1 MGFVHPF
8 EMEPNYV
15 SLINE
20 TLCPNRRGT
29 VEQWSESTLCRK
41 KLMKFSEGI
50 HLPGAGLGQRNIQ
63 PPTPF
68 LVSLFP
74 FSSYVCLTIPCKIY
88 FAYLMMD
95 FCVYSVI

>member
-29 VEQWSESTLCRK
+29 VEQWSESTLCRE

-50 HLPGAGLGQRNIQ
+50 HLPGAGLRQREI
-63 PPTPF
+63 F
-68 LVSLFP
+68 SLRILLLFP
-74 FSSYVCLTIPCKIY
+74 YSPFSLTYV
-88 FAYLMMD
+88 
-95 FCVYSVI
+95 